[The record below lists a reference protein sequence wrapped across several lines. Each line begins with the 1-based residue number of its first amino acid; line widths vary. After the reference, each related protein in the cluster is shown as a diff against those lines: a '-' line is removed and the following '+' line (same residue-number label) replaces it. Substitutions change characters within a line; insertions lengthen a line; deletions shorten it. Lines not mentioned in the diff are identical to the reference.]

1 MCTHAWECVGDYSFM
16 FTHVCVY
23 TGNVCVHVCA
33 QVCGG
38 KWVCTHVCE
47 GDCMCVHMC
56 VEASSHIRFCVV
68 VFFFSDLLP

>member
-1 MCTHAWECVGDYSFM
+1 MGDYSFM

-38 KWVCTHVCE
+38 KWVCTHVNE
-47 GDCMCVHMC
+47 SDCMCVHTCMYIHICVHVC
-56 VEASSHIRFCVV
+56 VEASSHIRFCVCL
-68 VFFFSDLLP
+68 FFFQ